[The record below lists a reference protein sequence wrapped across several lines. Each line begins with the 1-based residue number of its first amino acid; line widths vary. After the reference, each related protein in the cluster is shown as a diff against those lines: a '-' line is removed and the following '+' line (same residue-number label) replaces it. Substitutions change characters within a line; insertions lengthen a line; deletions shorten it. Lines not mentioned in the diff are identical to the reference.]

1 MVELDYPDIKKSS
14 NIKMEEGD
22 FGPATQEI
30 KEASGGIFNYNMK
43 FIMGKQSAF
52 AQTGDVKG
60 VGKLNRRQNMVLR
73 G

>member
-43 FIMGKQSAF
+43 FDHIF
-52 AQTGDVKG
+52 E
-60 VGKLNRRQNMVLR
+60 
-73 G
+73 

>member
-30 KEASGGIFNYNMK
+30 KEVSGGIFNYNMK

-52 AQTGDVKG
+52 AQSQRSC
-60 VGKLNRRQNMVLR
+60 KLNWRQNMVLR